1 MTNLSIDE
9 EINEKLCFT
18 NSREIKVPFESNRA
32 AEIAYN
38 VLRIDS
44 EPKRSAV
51 TKKIT
56 LNDSNLLV

>member
-1 MTNLSIDE
+1 MREFIV
-9 EINEKLCFT
+9 FF
-18 NSREIKVPFESNRA
+18 SREIKVPFQSNRD

-51 TKKIT
+51 TKLIDLKE
-56 LNDSNLLV
+56 SNLLV

>member
-1 MTNLSIDE
+1 MTFHYI
-9 EINEKLCFT
+9 F
-18 NSREIKVPFESNRA
+18 REIKVPFETNRA

-51 TKKIT
+51 TKQIT
-56 LNDSNLLV
+56 LKDSNLFV